1 MNYPTDSE
9 MFTVACLV
17 NTPAWLIPEQAKK
30 ATQDLF
36 TDDRAAI
43 VIGALIH
50 LSHEENQPDD
60 EPIRF
65 QVLDRYLKESG
76 LYSKMGTPL
85 AEWVRELVT
94 VRYAHSC
101 QFDSAVYDL
110 ISDALHREINNAIGE
125 LREADLLKPDGEYVQ
140 WYDAHGQRI
149 KELDRRRNSMF
160 TRPTL
165 HVA

>member
-65 QVLDRYLKESG
+65 QV
-76 LYSKMGTPL
+76 PL
-85 AEWVRELVT
+85 SMSCRSWNSQPSASSLVLN
-94 VRYAHSC
+94 V
-101 QFDSAVYDL
+101 L
-110 ISDALHREINNAIGE
+110 PAL
-125 LREADLLKPDGEYVQ
+125 
-140 WYDAHGQRI
+140 
-149 KELDRRRNSMF
+149 
-160 TRPTL
+160 
-165 HVA
+165 